1 MSAGNCSNEVTAV
14 AGDILSGKTA
24 NNSDGDVIIGSMA
37 NNGAWSGTV
46 NPGESVTVP
55 AGYHNGSGK
64 VYATTEGVKNIKT
77 KTVSSGS
84 VAGGADSYSY
94 TYKVTEG
101 TLIGVT
107 NLQIHHWYESN
118 SAAVNYYI
126 SDNTIHV
133 DTTFAGGTLRDISC
147 TFAYY

>member
-1 MSAGNCSNEVTAV
+1 MNEVTAG

-24 NNSDGDVIIGSMA
+24 NNSDGDVMIGTMA
-37 NNGAWSGTV
+37 NNGAWSGRV

-77 KTVSSGS
+77 KTVSSGD
-84 VAGGADSYSY
+84 VNGGSY
-94 TYKVTEG
+94 TYNVTEG

-107 NLQIHHWYESN
+107 NLRVNHWYESN
-118 SAAVNYYI
+118 SAVVNYYI

-133 DTTFAGGTLRDISC
+133 DTAFAGGTFHDISF